1 MRFVIDA
8 SVALSFLLRDENDA
22 EAARLLACVRRA
34 SIIAPAIWRAEVLN
48 GLLNA
53 QRRKR
58 IDMAGISEGI
68 TLIDSLDVEIDL
80 RTIDLFTIHQVA
92 TRHRLTVYDAL
103 YLDLAAREGVGL
115 ATHDVDLKRA
125 AKAANIT
132 II

>member
-80 RTIDLFTIHQVA
+80 RMIDLFTIHQVA